1 VTKAAY
7 PEVVYEPT
15 AVLLVQGVRG
25 VVAGHGSTRWGSG
38 LLGWVPPRV
47 RVQQQQQ
54 RRASRVVVD
63 HTHVSV
69 VACCLVLGQARL
81 VFVCGSAA
89 AAHGLWSRVVTL
101 LCRAPLEVEPEEAAS
116 RDGILTRLCVF
127 MYVHGCVD
135 VCECVMRPS

>member
-1 VTKAAY
+1 MVTKAAY

-15 AVLLVQGVRG
+15 AVLLVQGMRG
-25 VVAGHGSTRWGSG
+25 VVAGHGSTRWRSG

-54 RRASRVVVD
+54 RRAWWLVVN

-81 VFVCGSAA
+81 VFRVRSAA
-89 AAHGLWSRVVTL
+89 AAHGPWSRVVTL
-101 LCRAPLEVEPEEAAS
+101 LCRA
-116 RDGILTRLCVF
+116 RR
-127 MYVHGCVD
+127 
-135 VCECVMRPS
+135 